1 MSLGTAVL
9 ILGVLCLI
17 VFSAGFRRF
26 ALWASA
32 VAVAAMVGTFF
43 YWWHVEQAQHDQEC
57 AAEAAAQAA
66 HDNASGLHRPSRPD
80 LVIPWPG
87 GNYVGPCEDWR
98 KTHQTR

>member
-32 VAVAAMVGTFF
+32 VAALIGSYF
-43 YWWHVEQAQHDQEC
+43 YWQHVEQVQHD
-57 AAEAAAQAA
+57 
-66 HDNASGLHRPSRPD
+66 G
-80 LVIPWPG
+80 
-87 GNYVGPCEDWR
+87 
-98 KTHQTR
+98 K